1 MKRKE
6 EMTKK
11 MRNRNSSK
19 KRKFSFNAVD
29 ETIILILIAIL
40 ESIIYFFALGK
51 DFSDKNDDTSSN
63 IISDESANQDVDA
76 EPSEARYKI
85 DGEKSYISF

>member
-1 MKRKE
+1 
-6 EMTKK
+6 MTKK

-29 ETIILILIAIL
+29 AMIILILIAIL
-40 ESIIYFFALGK
+40 ASIIYFFALGK

>member
-1 MKRKE
+1 MKKKE

-29 ETIILILIAIL
+29 ATIILILIAIL
-40 ESIIYFFALGK
+40 ASIIYFFALGK

-76 EPSEARYKI
+76 EPSEACYKI